1 MANTWLLR
9 SFHWTFEVFT
19 EFCPLWLVATQM
31 FSDLCE
37 LWELLHLQISVCLC
51 SVTGNFTQV
60 LNNSSRS
67 SYADFWS
74 SFAAQ
79 LPPFWNFAIQLLA
92 VSLYTKLQMLSSA
105 RLVCSSWDSLSLD
118 HGLKY
123 DSRQKTRTISP
134 PPSPRYVYLS
144 SLMDHILPY
153 LLSIAWKQL
162 FHIFW
167 SAVWLFWWQG
177 KPDSCY
183 RIVVRCG
190 SQELTEGKAL

>member
-1 MANTWLLR
+1 MANTWLLW

-19 EFCPLWLVATQM
+19 EFSPLWLVATQM

-51 SVTGNFTQV
+51 SVTGNFTRV

-74 SFAAQ
+74 SFAVQ
-79 LPPFWNFAIQLLA
+79 LSPFWNFAIQLLA

-134 PPSPRYVYLS
+134 LPQPPLYLS
-144 SLMDHILPY
+144 LFSYGSHSATLAFHCLKAVVSYILVGC
-153 LLSIAWKQL
+153 L
-162 FHIFW
+162 
-167 SAVWLFWWQG
+167 AVSVARQ
-177 KPDSCY
+177 
-183 RIVVRCG
+183 
-190 SQELTEGKAL
+190 A

>member
-1 MANTWLLR
+1 MANTWLLW

-19 EFCPLWLVATQM
+19 EFSPLWLVATQM

-51 SVTGNFTQV
+51 SVTGNFTRV

-134 PPSPRYVYLS
+134 LPQPPLYLSS
-144 SLMDHILPY
+144 SLMDHILPH

-167 SAVWLFWWQG
+167 S
-177 KPDSCY
+177 
-183 RIVVRCG
+183 VV
-190 SQELTEGKAL
+190 